1 MKGDEE
7 GQPEEEVAPEDMEK
21 FKEICEQAAAPSL
34 DYQRQSSELQKEIV
48 GMVEV
53 YNKNQSPEQAVPVD
67 KIMAITSEY
76 QNGMREVQQE
86 YSQLSEQLRKEEDER
101 NGMME

>member
-1 MKGDEE
+1 M
-7 GQPEEEVAPEDMEK
+7 APEDIEK
-21 FKEICEQAAAPSL
+21 FQEICAQAAALSQA
-34 DYQRQSSELQKEIV
+34 YQRQSSELQQEIV

-53 YNKNQSPEQAVPVD
+53 YNKKRSPEEAVPVE
-67 KIMAITSEY
+67 KIMEITSEY